1 MSNLSDRD
9 NSRDRVSRDGFAL
22 MTVQGITTINPTDWR
37 VRVLSATH
45 RAKNCAMLARS
56 DKEGRHENHQGHAG
70 T

>member
-37 VRVLSATH
+37 DWRARVMPATH
-45 RAKNCAMLARS
+45 RAK
-56 DKEGRHENHQGHAG
+56 
-70 T
+70 